1 SMQIA
6 YLTPPFG
13 PACFYLAGA
22 AGDTLRLSEI
32 FAAQW
37 PFIALQIL
45 ALLIVVAWPELSLW
59 LPRLVYG

>member
-1 SMQIA
+1 MQIA

-13 PACFYLAGA
+13 PACFYLNGA
-22 AGDTLRLSEI
+22 AGDGLTLTEI

-37 PFIALQIL
+37 PFIGLQIL
-45 ALLIVVAWPELSLW
+45 ALIIVVMWPDVSLW